1 MEITVSIS
9 KVSNAAYHG
18 NVKYAEKYDDIVR
31 LLRSGLSVREVAI
44 QTGISKSTVGRIRR
58 SIYEDQRKDT
68 GTNQ

>member
-9 KVSNAAYHG
+9 KTYG
-18 NVKYAEKYDDIVR
+18 GGRPPEYTEKYDDIVR
-31 LLRSGLSVREVAI
+31 LLRSGLSVREVAM

-58 SIYEDQRKDT
+58 SIYEDQGKDA